1 VKRLT
6 RYTDATFE
14 RLAVAVMPDRFCKAS
29 CSNRSSLCV
38 AIGVIAFAL
47 GVASAKAQE
56 AEPRSY
62 SNTPIGLNF
71 LIGGYVYSKARWR
84 STRISRSPLRRHQQA
99 DGLVLAYRKP
109 RGAAW
114 LLRSV
119 RMTDLSTTFL
129 PVLKN

>member
-84 STRISRSPLRRHQQA
+84 STRISRSPLRRLPA
-99 DGLVLAYRKP
+99 GGRAGLGISITTWGCLAAKV
-109 RGAAW
+109 
-114 LLRSV
+114 SQN
-119 RMTDLSTTFL
+119 D
-129 PVLKN
+129 